1 MQRSRVRRRDEDDL
15 ARLFDPLVGF
25 LIWGI
30 HFVVVYVVQAV
41 ACVLGVGASQAILVR
56 TGLVALTL
64 AALALVAW
72 HGWRASLRRHDPR
85 ERFMSRITLGHD
97 GLAAVGI
104 AWQLY
109 PLLMLALC
117 R

>member
-1 MQRSRVRRRDEDDL
+1 MQRSRVRRRGEDDL

-41 ACVLGVGASQAILVR
+41 ACVLGVGASQATLVR

-64 AALALVAW
+64 AALALVVW
-72 HGWRASLRRHDPR
+72 HGWRTYVRRPDSTLG
-85 ERFMSRITLGHD
+85 FMDRITLGHD